1 MKNGKNVEKI
11 VEQSKNEKDVKL
23 GKEELAKIHQKMS
36 DAAKKAWET
45 IRANRKAAGIVSG
58 NGKKLAKRFD
68 CKKLAEA
75 FDKAVSKAEGSG
87 ADLKAVEKRELNEL
101 NGVDLAKM
109 AHETQKKLDRRD
121 KIESAKEGKQEKK
134 ALTVG
139 KIIKKARVERSSGGV
154 AFIRA

>member
-1 MKNGKNVEKI
+1 LKNGKNVEKI
-11 VEQSKNEKDVKL
+11 EQHSKNVEKNES
-23 GKEELAKIHQKMS
+23 GKKEDMHAKMS
-36 DAAKKAWET
+36 AAAKKAWVT
-45 IRANRKAAGIVSG
+45 IKAKKATGKVSG
-58 NGKKLAKRFD
+58 TKQLAKA
-68 CKKLAEA
+68 LS
-75 FDKAVSKAEGSG
+75 KAVSKAEVSG
-87 ADLKAVEKRELNEL
+87 EFKADEKKELDVI

>member
-1 MKNGKNVEKI
+1 MESVSMKNVKNVEKI
-11 VEQSKNEKDVKL
+11 VGKDSGSQQSKNGNAKL

-36 DAAKKAWET
+36 DAAKKAWDT

-58 NGKKLAKRFD
+58 NGKKLAKA
-68 CKKLAEA
+68 LS
-75 FDKAVSKAEGSG
+75 KAVSKAEDSG
-87 ADLKAVEKRELNEL
+87 EFKADDKKEMAVI

-121 KIESAKEGKQEKK
+121 KIETAKKGMQEKK

>member
-1 MKNGKNVEKI
+1 LKNGKNVEKI
-11 VEQSKNEKDVKL
+11 VVGQQSKNEKKNVK
-23 GKEELAKIHQKMS
+23 GKDELALHEKMS
-36 DAAKKAWET
+36 NAAKKAWDT

-58 NGKKLAKRFD
+58 NGKKLAKALS
-68 CKKLAEA
+68 KKL
-75 FDKAVSKAEGSG
+75 SKAEVSG
-87 ADLKAVEKRELNEL
+87 EFKADEKKELNEL

-121 KIESAKEGKQEKK
+121 KIETAKKGKQEKK

-139 KIIKKARVERSSGGV
+139 KIIKKARVERANGGV

>member
-1 MKNGKNVEKI
+1 MNVKNVEKI
-11 VEQSKNEKDVKL
+11 VGQQSKNEKKNVKL

-36 DAAKKAWET
+36 DAAKKAWDT
-45 IRANRKAAGIVSG
+45 IRANRKAAGKVSG
-58 NGKKLAKRFD
+58 TKKLAKA
-68 CKKLAEA
+68 LS
-75 FDKAVSKAEGSG
+75 KAVSKAEVSG
-87 ADLKAVEKRELNEL
+87 EFKADEKKELDVL

-109 AHETQKKLDRRD
+109 AHETRKKLDRRD

>member
-1 MKNGKNVEKI
+1 MKNVEKI
-11 VEQSKNEKDVKL
+11 VGQQSKNEKKNVKL

-36 DAAKKAWET
+36 DAAKKAWDT
-45 IRANRKAAGIVSG
+45 IRANRKAAGKVSG
-58 NGKKLAKRFD
+58 TKKLAKA
-68 CKKLAEA
+68 LS
-75 FDKAVSKAEGSG
+75 KAVSKAEVSG
-87 ADLKAVEKRELNEL
+87 EFKADEKKELDVL

>member
-1 MKNGKNVEKI
+1 MSVVEQHSKNVEKI
-11 VEQSKNEKDVKL
+11 VGKVSGSQQSKIEKNVK
-23 GKEELAKIHQKMS
+23 GKEELALHEKMS
-36 DAAKKAWET
+36 NAAKKAWDT
-45 IRANRKAAGIVSG
+45 IRANRKASGKVSG
-58 NGKKLAKRFD
+58 NGKKLAK
-68 CKKLAEA
+68 
-75 FDKAVSKAEGSG
+75 AVSKAVQKAEDSG

-109 AHETQKKLDRRD
+109 AHETRKKLDRRD

>member
-1 MKNGKNVEKI
+1 MKNVKNVEKI
-11 VEQSKNEKDVKL
+11 VEQSKNEKNVK
-23 GKEELAKIHQKMS
+23 GNELALHEKMS
-36 DAAKKAWET
+36 NAAKKAWDT
-45 IRANRKAAGIVSG
+45 IRANRKASGKVSG
-58 NGKKLAKRFD
+58 NGKKLAK
-68 CKKLAEA
+68 AIS
-75 FDKAVSKAEGSG
+75 KAVSKAEVSG
-87 ADLKAVEKRELNEL
+87 DFKADEKKELDVL
-101 NGVDLAKM
+101 NGVDLARM

>member
-1 MKNGKNVEKI
+1 MKNVKNVKNVEKI
-11 VEQSKNEKDVKL
+11 VVDQQSKKL

-36 DAAKKAWET
+36 DAAKKAWDT
-45 IRANRKAAGIVSG
+45 IRANRKAGKVSG
-58 NGKKLAKRFD
+58 NGKKLAKA
-68 CKKLAEA
+68 L
-75 FDKAVSKAEGSG
+75 SKAIQDSG
-87 ADLKAVEKRELNEL
+87 VFKADEKKELNEL
-101 NGVDLAKM
+101 NGVDLAKI

-154 AFIRA
+154 SFIRA

>member
-1 MKNGKNVEKI
+1 MSVVEQHSKNVEK
-11 VEQSKNEKDVKL
+11 NEF
-23 GKEELAKIHQKMS
+23 GKKEDMHAKMS
-36 DAAKKAWET
+36 AAAKKAWVT
-45 IRANRKAAGIVSG
+45 IKARKATGVKVSG
-58 NGKKLAKRFD
+58 TKKLAKA
-68 CKKLAEA
+68 LS
-75 FDKAVSKAEGSG
+75 KAVSKAEVSG

-101 NGVDLAKM
+101 NGVELAKM

>member
-1 MKNGKNVEKI
+1 LKNGKNGAMSVVEQHSKNVEK
-11 VEQSKNEKDVKL
+11 NES
-23 GKEELAKIHQKMS
+23 GKKEDMHAKMS
-36 DAAKKAWET
+36 AAAKKAWVT
-45 IRANRKAAGIVSG
+45 IKAKKEAGGKVSG
-58 NGKKLAKRFD
+58 TKKLAKA
-68 CKKLAEA
+68 LS
-75 FDKAVSKAEGSG
+75 KAVQKAEDSG
-87 ADLKAVEKRELNEL
+87 DLKAVEKKELNEL

>member
-1 MKNGKNVEKI
+1 MKNVKNVEKI
-11 VEQSKNEKDVKL
+11 VEQSKNEKNVK
-23 GKEELAKIHQKMS
+23 GNELALHEKMS
-36 DAAKKAWET
+36 NAAKKAWDT

-58 NGKKLAKRFD
+58 NGKKLAKAEVSGEFKAD
-68 CKKLAEA
+68 EKK
-75 FDKAVSKAEGSG
+75 
-87 ADLKAVEKRELNEL
+87 ELDVL

-121 KIESAKEGKQEKK
+121 KIETAKKGKQEKK